1 MSQNNLEQKKP
12 LLLRLRGCWVTKW
25 TAHCASWHTSWAS
38 LAQCIICTD
47 IIHMYVYYI
56 HYTSWHTSW
65 ASSGRSPYTELFIY
79 DAMCVY
85 VCIHVYIH
93 SIFWHTSWA
102 PWYTMYIIHC
112 MPYTSYLNSPCT
124 YISLLGHPAIHAMHT
139 CLSRCIVN
147 LQCRF
152 CMYIIWKCCAVV
164 KAHSFSHVDNV
175 V

>member
-38 LAQCIICTD
+38 LAQCIICTLY
-47 IIHMYVYYI
+47 IILIYILHTLHLLTHFFGILTPLSIHRAIHLWCHM
-56 HYTSWHTSW
+56 
-65 ASSGRSPYTELFIY
+65 
-79 DAMCVY
+79 C
-85 VCIHVYIH
+85 VYIH

-112 MPYTSYLNSPCT
+112 TPYMAYTFYLHSPCT
-124 YISLLGHPAIHAMHT
+124 YISLLGHPDIHAMHT

-147 LQCRF
+147 CILAGDSS
-152 CMYIIWKCCAVV
+152 Y
-164 KAHSFSHVDNV
+164 SF
-175 V
+175 